1 MTLIRHVK
9 GFCNRTG
16 LKKVPIL
23 VQFTSDNLGETLSI
37 TSERENIQLTVKYS
51 DIEKI
56 VARERENGYKDG
68 HLIID
73 EGWGEDA

>member
-1 MTLIRHVK
+1 MTLIRYVK
-9 GFCNRTG
+9 GFCSRTG

-37 TSERENIQLTVKYS
+37 SSTSDNIQLTVKYS

-56 VARERENGYKDG
+56 VAREREKGYKDG